1 MYTLKHTFRDI
12 NKHYV
17 EIGHALASNECNEE
31 YVLESTN
38 CKVKTITV
46 K

>member
-1 MYTLKHTFRDI
+1 MYTLKHIFGDI
-12 NKHYV
+12 NKHYL
-17 EIGHALASNECNEE
+17 EIGYVLVSNECNEE